1 MSYVSPYQ
9 VAAVQEDLLSSLLKT
24 KQKEREGEFQGG
36 IQKGEM
42 IKEYSADLRDKKQKI
57 DEAARKAARKKRK
70 KKWWEKALPIASIFM
85 GPLGAALTTGLTA
98 GYGTYKDAS
107 FAGKTAKNLQKYI
120 RQTPLEGSAKARAGF
135 DPWQGTFLGETAL
148 DFKEGRL
155 SSASDLDTAIS
166 QAKDAGS
173 FGNVLG
179 SAATAGL
186 TTYLLKDLLGEIGG
200 GKIDAMA
207 GDILSGAGTSSITD
221 IVARTHGPLANV
233 FGGLTAGELFSGDTL
248 GQLLEGSAQS
258 EAGLSLLL
266 GAISSLQD

>member
-135 DPWQGTFLGETAL
+135 DPWQGTFLGEKAL
-148 DFKEGRL
+148 EFKEGRL
-155 SSASDLDTAIS
+155 SSASDLD
-166 QAKDAGS
+166 
-173 FGNVLG
+173 
-179 SAATAGL
+179 
-186 TTYLLKDLLGEIGG
+186 GEIGG